1 MSTWVPQAQGLQ
13 EILQTLRESTENQSP
28 EVQRKNTEKLQNFTT
43 IPDYSCYLVHIMAH
57 LTTEDDRVRA
67 VAGLLLK
74 NNAKTIT
81 KSPPE
86 VVEYVKVTVLV
97 AFRDRV
103 KEVRDAAGQVIV
115 TMMGS
120 LEVVQWPE
128 ALMKLVEGLDSTDP
142 IIKVSSFSVLEKAC
156 EDYPKKLD
164 KDVNGQRPL
173 DFMIPKFIQLADDP
187 NSRIRSHAITSL
199 SHFIAIRSQ
208 SLFANIDPYMA
219 CLFRRAGDES
229 ADVRRG
235 VCSSLVLLLVARP
248 DRLIPDM
255 HSVAQF
261 MLYTTQDKDE
271 NVALEACEFWLTFAE
286 EPDLTAHL
294 APLVPDLAPVLLK
307 CMVYSE
313 EDLAWLVGPEEDAD
327 VADKES
333 DIKPRHY
340 GGGKGHAMESSAA
353 EQGGQK
359 PKVSAALDDEDE
371 FDDFDEE
378 FDEDGATEWNLR
390 KCAAAA
396 LDILAVRFGD
406 DLLKILLP
414 HLNERLH
421 SQDWLQ
427 KESAILALGAMAEGC
442 IDAIEPHLPMIV
454 PFLIETLND
463 TKPLVRSIACW
474 TLGRY
479 AHWCTNFETD
489 EHRNQ
494 FFVPAMEGL
503 LKMVL
508 DTNKRVQEAG
518 CSAFATLEE
527 DAGSRLAPYLE
538 PILRN
543 LMYAFEKYQQKNLL
557 ILYDALG
564 TLADAVGNALE
575 NPMFVEIL
583 MPPLIRR
590 WQTLADDDDDLIPLL
605 ECLSSITMATGHG
618 FAPYAQAVFGRCVQ
632 IVHHSLLAWEEYHRN
647 PELDEPERPFLI
659 VSLDLLSGLVQG
671 LGGTVEALIGT
682 SNPPLLPLV
691 GICLKHPQ
699 APVRQSAYALIGDM
713 AISCFGVLR
722 VYVPTLMPE
731 IISQIEPE
739 PKFDFIS
746 ASNNAA
752 WSVGEIALRYGSDP
766 EFNQFVKP
774 LIGRLV
780 PILLNVRS
788 PKSLTE
794 NAAVTIGRIALVAPQ
809 DVAPY
814 LDTFAQQWCQALW
827 EIKDNEEKDSA
838 FRGFCLLIQ
847 ANPAGVS
854 KHFVW
859 FCNAVVKWKSPSPE
873 LRDMFTKILH
883 GFKEMSGPQ
892 WSQQIS
898 TYPPPLQEALRT
910 LYGV

>member
-1 MSTWVPQAQGLQ
+1 
-13 EILQTLRESTENQSP
+13 
-28 EVQRKNTEKLQNFTT
+28 
-43 IPDYSCYLVHIMAH
+43 MAH

-81 KSPPE
+81 KSPAE

-128 ALMKLVEGLDSTDP
+128 ALMKLVEGLDSPDP
-142 IIKVSSFSVLEKAC
+142 IIKASSFSVLEKAC

-173 DFMIPKFIQLADDP
+173 DFMIPKFIQMADDTNP
-187 NSRIRSHAITSL
+187 RIRSHAITSL
-199 SHFIAIRSQ
+199 SHFIAIQSQ
-208 SLFANIDPYMA
+208 SLFANIDAYMA
-219 CLFRRAGDES
+219 CLFRRAADDS

-255 HSVAQF
+255 PSVAQF

-286 EPDLTAHL
+286 EPDLTPHL
-294 APLVPDLAPVLLK
+294 APLVPELAPVLLK

-313 EDLAWLVGPEEDAD
+313 DDLAWLVGPEEDAD

-340 GGGKGHAMESSAA
+340 GGGKGHAMENSAS
-353 EQGGQK
+353 EPQGGQK
-359 PKVSAALDDEDE
+359 PKVSNALDDEDE

-378 FDEDGATEWNLR
+378 FDDDGSTEWNLR

-442 IDAIEPHLPMIV
+442 IDAIEPHLPQIV

-463 TKPLVRSIACW
+463 QKPLVRSIACW

-489 EHRNQ
+489 EHRNR

-503 LKMVL
+503 LRMVL
-508 DTNKRVQEAG
+508 DSNKRVQEAG

-527 DAGSRLAPYLE
+527 DAGARLAPYLE

-564 TLADAVGNALE
+564 TLADAVGNELE
-575 NPMFVEIL
+575 NPMYVNIL
-583 MPPLIRR
+583 MPPLIKR
-590 WQTLADDDDDLIPLL
+590 WEHLADDDDDLIPLL

-618 FAPYAQAVFGRCVQ
+618 FAPYAEPVFNRCVQ

-647 PELDEPERPFLI
+647 PELDEPDRPFLI

-671 LGGTVEALIGT
+671 LGTTVEVLIAR

-722 VYVPTLMPE
+722 MYVPTLMPE

-739 PKFDFIS
+739 PKFEFIS

-752 WSVGEIALRYGSDP
+752 WSVGEIALRYGQDP
-766 EFNQFVKP
+766 EFNQFVQP
-774 LIGRLV
+774 LIGRLI

-809 DVAPY
+809 PVAPH
-814 LDTFAQQWCQALW
+814 LEAFAQQWCQALW

-838 FRGFCLLIQ
+838 FRGFCMLIQ

-859 FCNAVVKWKSPSPE
+859 FCNAVVKWKTPSPE

-883 GFKEMSGPQ
+883 GFKEMAGPQ
-892 WSQQIS
+892 WNQQIS
-898 TYPPPLQEALRT
+898 TYPPPLQEALRAQ
-910 LYGV
+910 YGV